1 MQNNV
6 HTNARYVSYKY
17 KTLSTQIQIFKAP
30 PFLLWYWWS
39 QVHLSTCLS
48 TGGSLRMLQLNSPNF
63 SIFWVE
69 ARTWLMSLV
78 KHFFVGIGFPYNCSW
93 GWAMGLFSSIWH
105 VLVSKNK
112 PRTSQTR
119 QINNNNKISIP
130 MTTQQKIYP
139 KIAENILPALG
150 PGGPIL
156 FGITFRRLYLY
167 LHLPIALWCDFFS
180 K

>member
-1 MQNNV
+1 MKSSPPVNMFVNRRISA
-6 HTNARYVSYKY
+6 NAATKFTKLFY
-17 KTLSTQIQIFKAP
+17 
-30 PFLLWYWWS
+30 FLGWGKNLAHVIS
-39 QVHLSTCLS
+39 
-48 TGGSLRMLQLNSPNF
+48 
-63 SIFWVE
+63 E
-69 ARTWLMSLV
+69 A
-78 KHFFVGIGFPYNCSW
+78 FFVGVGFPYNCSW
-93 GWAMGLFSSIWH
+93 GWAMGMFSSIWH

-167 LHLPIALWCDFFS
+167 LHLHLHLYLPIALWCDFFS